1 MTQDL
6 MPPPAEPPS
15 TGGDGN
21 QPPYS
26 VSEISGAIKRT
37 IEGGF
42 EHVRVRGEIGRVSR
56 PRSGHVYLSL
66 KDENAVLDAVIW
78 RGVAGRLALAPEE
91 GLEVIATGRV
101 TTFAG
106 QSKYQLVV
114 EQLEMAGEGAL
125 LKMLEERR
133 KRLAAEGLFD
143 EGRKRRLPFLPS
155 LIGVVTSPSGAVIRD
170 ILHRLAD
177 RFPRHVLLWPVAVQ
191 GERAAAEI
199 SAAIAGF
206 NALPIEG
213 PVRRP
218 DVLIVARGGGSLE
231 DLMAFN
237 EESVVRAAAA
247 SGIPLISAVGHETD
261 TTLIDFAADRRA
273 PTPSAAAEMAVPV
286 RAELLADIADRERR
300 RIGAMVRLLGHR
312 QTGLASLGR
321 ALGDPRRL
329 LEPRAQRLDQWIERL
344 DRAPAALLERRRAR
358 LDQASA
364 RLVHPRQ
371 QLAQRAQL
379 LAQWG
384 DRLAGARLAG
394 LRRARDRFGP
404 LAGRLTAE
412 PVRRRARQGRRDLAV
427 WAERLGR
434 AGDGAFQSA
443 RDRLVATAKLL
454 ESFSY
459 RRVLDRGF
467 AVVRDASGAPVGRAA
482 ALADG
487 MAVTLELAD
496 GSRQAVIGEGGQ
508 GPGPAPRPASRPA
521 PGRDRSGGDDQQGS
535 LL

>member
-6 MPPPAEPPS
+6 SPPPADPPS
-15 TGGDGN
+15 PAGDGN

-37 IEGGF
+37 VEGHF

-143 EGRKRRLPFLPS
+143 EARKRRLPFLPS

-177 RFPRHVLLWPVAVQ
+177 RFPRHVLLWPVSVQ
-191 GERAAAEI
+191 GEKAAAEVT
-199 SAAIAGF
+199 AAIEGF
-206 NALPIEG
+206 NALPVEG

-218 DVLIVARGGGSLE
+218 DVLIIARGGGSLE

-247 SGIPLISAVGHETD
+247 SGIPLIAAVGHETD

-273 PTPSAAAEMAVPV
+273 PTPTAAAEIAVPV

-300 RIGAMVRLLGHR
+300 RIGAMVRALSHH
-312 QTGLASLGR
+312 QTTLSSLGR

-329 LEPRAQRLDQWIERL
+329 LEPRAQRLDQWTERL
-344 DRAPAALLERRRAR
+344 DRAPRTLLERRQAR
-358 LDQASA
+358 LDQAGA

-384 DRLAGARLAG
+384 DRLSGARLAG
-394 LRRARDRFGP
+394 LRRARDRFGQ
-404 LAGRLTAE
+404 LAQRLSAE
-412 PVRRRARQGRRDLAV
+412 PVRRRARQGERDLAA
-427 WAERLGR
+427 WSERLVR
-434 AGDGAFQSA
+434 AGDGAFRTA
-443 RDRLVATAKLL
+443 RDRLAAAAKLL

-496 GSRQAVIGEGGQ
+496 GSRQAVIGDGGA
-508 GPGPAPRPASRPA
+508 APRPPA
-521 PGRDRSGGDDQQGS
+521 RQTPRKDRSDDDQQGS